1 MLDKKDREIIDL
13 LRNDARLSYRELGEE
28 ICLSANTVADRVR
41 RLQAD
46 GILQGYFA
54 QVDLAKLNLSVHAYI
69 DIKLLPAT
77 TAADFET
84 SIQVI
89 PGIIE
94 SCLLTGS
101 YDYQLRVACKDH
113 ADFVR
118 LVESLRARAGVQDTH
133 SRMILSRTI
142 VRGKL
147 WVI

>member
-1 MLDKKDREIIDL
+1 VLDKKDREIIDL
-13 LRNDARLSYRELGEE
+13 LRNDARLSYRELGEA

-46 GILQGYFA
+46 GILLGYFA
-54 QVDLAKLNLSVHAYI
+54 QVDLAKLDLSVHAYI
-69 DIKLLPAT
+69 DVKLLPAT
-77 TAADFET
+77 TAADFDAT
-84 SIQVI
+84 IQVI

-133 SRMILSRTI
+133 SRMILSRMI

-147 WVI
+147 GVI